1 MKAVWA
7 ITKLTI
13 QEALRN
19 KILYLLLGF
28 ALFLIVSS
36 WVIGKLTVG
45 DELKI
50 IKDLCISGI
59 HIFGVLITTFIG
71 ISLIF
76 REMEKRTIYLILSKP
91 IPRYQFLVGKF
102 LGLAITLLGVLVV
115 LAAVFFGILALKGEF
130 NKQIWL
136 AFYTIYLEW
145 LIIAGIAILFSSFS
159 TPLLSTMLTFCAF
172 VMGHLTESLLML
184 KGRLTSA
191 VAGTILTALFYALP
205 NLELFNIR
213 SQMVHSLSLPAAYF
227 FSTTLY
233 WLLYLSSLLMFAAW
247 LFHRKDFV

>member
-28 ALFLIVSS
+28 ALFLIATS
-36 WVIGKLTVG
+36 WIIGKLTVG

-91 IPRYQFLVGKF
+91 IPRYQFLAGKF
-102 LGLAITLLGVLVV
+102 LGLAITMLGVLLV
-115 LAAVFFGILALKGEF
+115 LVAIFYGILALKGEF
-130 NKQIWL
+130 NKQIFL

-172 VMGHLTESLLML
+172 IMGHLTESLLML
-184 KGRLTSA
+184 KGRLASA
-191 VAGTILTALFYALP
+191 AAGSVLTALFYALP

-213 SQMVHSLSLPAAYF
+213 SQVVHSLTLPPSYF
-227 FSTTLY
+227 LSTTLY
-233 WLLYLSSLLMFAAW
+233 WLLYLSTILMFSAW
-247 LFHRKDFV
+247 LFQKKDFV